1 MAIYGWE
8 KFYFLNEIEIYEK
21 KLATLGNILSRFTI
35 ILELLSDIY
44 KVILAVVSC
53 LMIVSETAL
62 SFVQ

>member
-1 MAIYGWE
+1 M
-8 KFYFLNEIEIYEK
+8 K
-21 KLATLGNILSRFTI
+21 KSWQTLANILSRFTI

>member
-1 MAIYGWE
+1 MVE
-8 KFYFLNEIEIYEK
+8 KNSIFLNEIEIYEK
-21 KLATLGNILSRFTI
+21 SWQTLGNILSRFTI